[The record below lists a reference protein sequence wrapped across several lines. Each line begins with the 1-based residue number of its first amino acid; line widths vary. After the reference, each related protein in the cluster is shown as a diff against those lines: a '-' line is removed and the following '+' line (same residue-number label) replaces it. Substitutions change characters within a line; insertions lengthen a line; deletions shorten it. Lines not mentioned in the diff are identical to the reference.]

1 MARRGRAPAGG
12 GGGGAA
18 GRGEARLQRRQ
29 EGDGGGVRRA
39 ASRAVCPAGA
49 QSSGGAV
56 LAMRLRE
63 DGDSRRALP
72 AAGLPQ

>member
-1 MARRGRAPAGG
+1 MRR
-12 GGGGAA
+12 AA
-18 GRGEARLQRRQ
+18 S
-29 EGDGGGVRRA
+29 RA

-49 QSSGGAV
+49 ESGGGAV

-72 AAGLPQ
+72 AEGLLQ